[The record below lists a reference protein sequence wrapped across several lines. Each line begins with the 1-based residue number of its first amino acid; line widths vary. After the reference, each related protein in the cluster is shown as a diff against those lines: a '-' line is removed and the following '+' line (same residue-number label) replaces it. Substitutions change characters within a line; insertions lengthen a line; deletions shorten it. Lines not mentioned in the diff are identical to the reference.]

1 MQDIAAAS
9 MHKAT
14 QTLRHLLDALQKQK
28 AIVLPVAKQIN
39 TSPFVLHA
47 DCCLLAAHRRAA
59 QAEYRAPADR
69 APTSESACSLRSTR
83 TQVLVREVSFTRVH
97 FSRHSQRQTPRLSVQ
112 VRECATALLHV
123 AKQNDIPVFLVG
135 HVTKSGDIAGPR
147 VLEHIVDVV
156 LYMEGEK
163 HQAYRLLR
171 GIKNRHGATD
181 EVGLTWIVELHTGPV
196 AELHL
201 TLAVWHQHFSAGSSV
216 QPCRDRQRVATM
228 LACCMQCNWSGM

>member
-1 MQDIAAAS
+1 
-9 MHKAT
+9 MH
-14 QTLRHLLDALQKQK
+14 
-28 AIVLPVAKQIN
+28 
-39 TSPFVLHA
+39 
-47 DCCLLAAHRRAA
+47 CRR
-59 QAEYRAPADR
+59 
-69 APTSESACSLRSTR
+69 L
-83 TQVLVREVSFTRVH
+83 
-97 FSRHSQRQTPRLSVQ
+97 SQGQTPCLPVQ

-181 EVGLTWIVELHTGPV
+181 EVGLICM
-196 AELHL
+196 AELQDGCWVLLLSH
-201 TLAVWHQHFSAGSSV
+201 T
-216 QPCRDRQRVATM
+216 
-228 LACCMQCNWSGM
+228 

>member
-1 MQDIAAAS
+1 MPEPS
-9 MHKAT
+9 FRSLELT
-14 QTLRHLLDALQKQK
+14 ST
-28 AIVLPVAKQIN
+28 PVH
-39 TSPFVLHA
+39 SGRL
-47 DCCLLAAHRRAA
+47 
-59 QAEYRAPADR
+59 
-69 APTSESACSLRSTR
+69 
-83 TQVLVREVSFTRVH
+83 
-97 FSRHSQRQTPRLSVQ
+97 SQRQTPQLPVQ

-181 EVGLTWIVELHTGPV
+181 EVGLLKI
-196 AELHL
+196 AE
-201 TLAVWHQHFSAGSSV
+201 W
-216 QPCRDRQRVATM
+216 RDK
-228 LACCMQCNWSGM
+228 CCVLLLSRT

>member
-1 MQDIAAAS
+1 
-9 MHKAT
+9 MH
-14 QTLRHLLDALQKQK
+14 LGRFLQKQ
-28 AIVLPVAKQIN
+28 
-39 TSPFVLHA
+39 
-47 DCCLLAAHRRAA
+47 
-59 QAEYRAPADR
+59 
-69 APTSESACSLRSTR
+69 
-83 TQVLVREVSFTRVH
+83 
-97 FSRHSQRQTPRLSVQ
+97 TPKLSVQ

-181 EVGLTWIVELHTGPV
+181 EVGVTSIADVMLQDRCTG
-196 AELHL
+196 
-201 TLAVWHQHFSAGSSV
+201 S
-216 QPCRDRQRVATM
+216 
-228 LACCMQCNWSGM
+228 CC

>member
-1 MQDIAAAS
+1 MCNS
-9 MHKAT
+9 
-14 QTLRHLLDALQKQK
+14 
-28 AIVLPVAKQIN
+28 
-39 TSPFVLHA
+39 A
-47 DCCLLAAHRRAA
+47 DPHR
-59 QAEYRAPADR
+59 DR
-69 APTSESACSLRSTR
+69 
-83 TQVLVREVSFTRVH
+83 
-97 FSRHSQRQTPRLSVQ
+97 TPRLSVQ

-181 EVGLTWIVELHTGPV
+181 EVGLIWI
-196 AELHL
+196 AELQDRCWVLLLSRTWLLLCGISILEHAAACS
-201 TLAVWHQHFSAGSSV
+201 LA
-216 QPCRDRQRVATM
+216 
-228 LACCMQCNWSGM
+228 